1 MRCPRCQHE
10 NREGARF
17 CEACGGPLTQTCPA
31 CGHRPRP
38 GAPIAHEDHAVWAC
52 HAALAM
58 QTSVKHYAGE
68 VQQTRG
74 VPIHNRVGLNSR
86 EVVVRA
92 IGGDLHMGYTAV
104 GETTHLAARMEQL
117 ARTGT
122 TLLNANTRR
131 LVEGYVEVTPLGPMK
146 GRPEPV
152 EVYEL
157 RRAGWSQCQPPHPQ
171 RCH

>member
-1 MRCPRCQHE
+1 
-10 NREGARF
+10 
-17 CEACGGPLTQTCPA
+17 
-31 CGHRPRP
+31 
-38 GAPIAHEDHAVWAC
+38 
-52 HAALAM
+52 
-58 QTSVKHYAGE
+58 
-68 VQQTRG
+68 
-74 VPIHNRVGLNSR
+74 
-86 EVVVRA
+86 VVVRA

-122 TLLNANTRR
+122 TLLTADALR
-131 LVEGYVEVTPLGPMK
+131 LVEGHVEVTPLGPVPVK

-157 RRAGWSQCQPPHPQ
+157 RRAGRSQCQPPHPQ